1 MNNSQ
6 SETRALEI
14 GLERPPGR
22 NVVFLRTS
30 VDHPGMLVVI
40 GLGGLPHGSL
50 IGVNGENRARLRQWL
65 DAQDSSPKTTEED
78 SQPGQI

>member
-6 SETRALEI
+6 TETSALEI
-14 GLERPPGR
+14 ILERPPGR
-22 NVVFLRTS
+22 NAVFLRTN
-30 VDHPGMLVVI
+30 VDHPGMLVII

-50 IGVNGENRARLRQWL
+50 IGLTAENRVRLRQWL